1 MNRSGPARGFSLVE
15 VLVALV
21 VLAIGLIGVAKLF
34 VVTIQGNASATSR
47 LYAVNLGADLADR
60 IRANRTAG
68 VAYAGSPA
76 SYGCTG
82 GALKATLC
90 TPAQMAADDLN
101 LWQTQLRALLPAGVV
116 RPRRSA
122 DARAGLVRRRPGPSR
137 TGRSRCRRSVKVGQ
151 SLVGRRRGDR
161 NTASN
166 RLFKDVLIVGVC
178 GVSPRT
184 SLSASRDE
192 FDT

>member
-1 MNRSGPARGFSLVE
+1 MIPANRPRGFSLVE

-76 SYGCTG
+76 SYSCTG
-82 GALKATLC
+82 GALRATLC

-101 LWQTQLRALLPAGVV
+101 LWQTQVRSQLPPGATEIGRAHV
-116 RPRRSA
+116 
-122 DARAGLVRRRPGPSR
+122 
-137 TGRSRCRRSVKVGQ
+137 
-151 SLVGRRRGDR
+151 
-161 NTASN
+161 
-166 RLFKDVLIVGVC
+166 
-178 GVSPRT
+178 
-184 SLSASRDE
+184 
-192 FDT
+192 